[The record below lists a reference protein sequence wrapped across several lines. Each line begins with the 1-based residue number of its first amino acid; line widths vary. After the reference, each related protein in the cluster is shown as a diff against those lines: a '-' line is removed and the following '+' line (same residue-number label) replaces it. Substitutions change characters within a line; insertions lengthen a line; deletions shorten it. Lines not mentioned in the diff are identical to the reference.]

1 MQEERASPE
10 DVRVGVIRIQQR
22 PAGVQGL
29 KDDAVRKVRV
39 RREEEGVAEEVFR
52 GRREE
57 RRRVMV
63 LLFKASHWKMKRKV
77 DVLKFNIRAR
87 DYKNA

>member
-10 DVRVGVIRIQQR
+10 DVVGVIRIQQR

-29 KDDAVRKVRV
+29 KDDAVGKVRV

-52 GRREE
+52 GRWEE
-57 RRRVMV
+57 RRLVSA
-63 LLFKASHWKMKRKV
+63 FASHDWKLESEERERV
-77 DVLKFNIRAR
+77 RW
-87 DYKNA
+87 